1 MGRFEDLVGHEYTI
15 FDNKTIIST
24 FDRILLYT
32 IAIWAKFDQV

>member
-1 MGRFEDLVGHEYTI
+1 MGRFDDLVGHGTTI

-24 FDRILLYT
+24 FDRISLYT